1 VDIAAWLR
9 ELGLERYE
17 QAFRESDVDTDI
29 LADLTETDLEELG
42 ISLSHRKKLLKAIA
56 GLGLIKFQAERRQLT
71 VLFCDLV
78 GSTELLEELDPE
90 DMGGVINA
98 YQQCCRSVI
107 GRWDGHVAKYRGDSM
122 LVYFGW
128 PRAHD
133 DDAERAVHAGLELVG
148 AVRRLTAHG
157 VPLAAR
163 VGIATGLV
171 MIGDLI
177 GQGAAKEEAVLGEAP
192 NLAARAQTMAEPGTV
207 VGVDGTRDLL
217 RGLFEYR
224 DLGMQRLKGFAK
236 PLGCWRVVA
245 ESAAEGRFE
254 ALHGAR
260 ITPLVGREEEINLL
274 LSCWEQARDGA
285 GQVVLLS
292 GEPGIGKSR
301 VAR

>member
-1 VDIAAWLR
+1 
-9 ELGLERYE
+9 
-17 QAFRESDVDTDI
+17 
-29 LADLTETDLEELG
+29 
-42 ISLSHRKKLLKAIA
+42 
-56 GLGLIKFQAERRQLT
+56 
-71 VLFCDLV
+71 
-78 GSTELLEELDPE
+78 
-90 DMGGVINA
+90 MGA
-98 YQQCCRSVI
+98 T
-107 GRWDGHVAKYRGDSM
+107 
-122 LVYFGW
+122 
-128 PRAHD
+128 RA
-133 DDAERAVHAGLELVG
+133 AVHAGLELVR
-148 AVRRLTAHG
+148 AVGRLTAHG
-157 VPLAAR
+157 MPLAAR

-192 NLAARAQTMAEPGTV
+192 NLAARVQTMAEPGTV
-207 VGVDGTRDLL
+207 VVADVTRDLL

-301 VAR
+301 VALGLLEALLGEAHIRRRYQCSPFHSRSALHPVLEQMARAAGIEDTDPAELKLAKLEAILTTGSPAGRGGSAASGTASIDPAPVAADRHLSLVPSAGGRGPAKSCSSNSRA